1 MTDELESSG
10 IRPGNPVDEDRP
22 QRPLSLAWISDEL
35 LAETRD
41 VWSEV
46 YGRPVDEAEAV
57 EILMNA
63 KRFAEVLI
71 QAVKEMEAK

>member
-1 MTDELESSG
+1 MSPANFVEQDGPEGSL
-10 IRPGNPVDEDRP
+10 V
-22 QRPLSLAWISDEL
+22 RPLSMAWITDDL
-35 LAETRD
+35 LVETQD

-46 YGRPVDEAEAV
+46 YGRPVDEAEAI

-71 QAVKEMEAK
+71 QAAREMKE